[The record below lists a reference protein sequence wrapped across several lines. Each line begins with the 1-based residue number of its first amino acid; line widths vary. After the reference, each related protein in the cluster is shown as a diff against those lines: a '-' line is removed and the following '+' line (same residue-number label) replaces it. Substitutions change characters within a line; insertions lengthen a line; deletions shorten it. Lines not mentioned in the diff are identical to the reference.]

1 LNKAK
6 LFVISAP
13 SGAGKTSLVKALMER
28 MPELR
33 VAVSHTT
40 RKKRPDEVDG
50 VNYHFVDEKSFHEM
64 KKSHRFIETARIFGN
79 LYGTSQ
85 AEVDRILASG
95 HNIVL
100 EIDWQGAA
108 QVRSHQ
114 DDVVSVFILPPSM
127 DTLRRRLVDR
137 GQDDM
142 ETISARLNAAIDE
155 IAHYRDFDYL
165 VVNDDFGAALDALE
179 RIIRDEPAD
188 LSTGRQARVQAPLL
202 ADLLS

>member
-1 LNKAK
+1 
-6 LFVISAP
+6 
-13 SGAGKTSLVKALMER
+13 MER

-50 VNYHFVDEKSFHEM
+50 LNYHFVDEKTFREM
-64 KKSHRFIETARIFGN
+64 EKSHQFIETARIFGN

-85 AEVDRILASG
+85 AEVDRILACG
-95 HNIVL
+95 HNIIL

-108 QVRSHQ
+108 QVRDRLDQ
-114 DDVVSVFILPPSM
+114 VVSVFILPPSM
-127 DTLRRRLVDR
+127 ETLRRRLVAR

-142 ETISARLNAAIDE
+142 ETISARLDAAIGE
-155 IAHYRDFDYL
+155 IAHYQDFDYL
-165 VVNDDFGAALDALE
+165 VVNDDFQAALAALE
-179 RIIRDEPAD
+179 RIIDEEPAE
-188 LSTGRQARVQAPLL
+188 LTTANQARAQAALL